1 MKIKKFFF
9 FYPPGSQY
17 QRGEDRSQGNVE
29 NSTATSMRAPNDM
42 AYVSSQLEKIKIK
55 ILSQIIQVRKKL

>member
-1 MKIKKFFF
+1 MKIKKVFL

-42 AYVSSQLEKIKIK
+42 AYVSSQLEKNKNTK
-55 ILSQIIQVRKKL
+55 FFHRLFK